1 MGSLLGSGMLLTH
14 SSPCNMAN
22 MQMCTIGAWKAM
34 IFYTPHVVSSKEKEK
49 RLLQTFTL
57 NSVPTVVQSLGVLLL
72 EEN

>member
-1 MGSLLGSGMLLTH
+1 
-14 SSPCNMAN
+14 MAN

-34 IFYTPHVVSSKEKEK
+34 IFYTPHVVSSAHQKKKK

-57 NSVPTVVQSLGVLLL
+57 NSVPTVLQSLGVLLL